1 MAGTIP
7 FTWIGTINIRINN
20 IWVFHLERIFD
31 KMILGH
37 LFSLAFTF
45 TLVGASGA
53 LRRFVLFI
61 LHKKLGVDG
70 NPSTPNFLEQL

>member
-1 MAGTIP
+1 M
-7 FTWIGTINIRINN
+7 
-20 IWVFHLERIFD
+20 V
-31 KMILGH
+31 LGH

-61 LHKKLGVDG
+61 LHKKLDIDE
-70 NPSTPNFLEQL
+70 NPSTPNLNFSTVIAKIPLNQVRSCRSKYL